1 MKNTIKITK
10 HKNFHGYNVSVSN
23 GKQYYIDFN
32 HEAERDSAWCL
43 FECTDEQVRD
53 GYEFDG
59 FALTNASTKRE
70 LVECIKYW
78 NNID

>member
-1 MKNTIKITK
+1 MKITK
-10 HKNFHGYNVSVSN
+10 HKKFWGYNVAVN
-23 GKQYYIDFN
+23 GKQYYIDYN
-32 HEAERDSAWCL
+32 WEAPKSSAWCL
-43 FECTDEQVRD
+43 FECTEEQVRD
-53 GYEFDG
+53 GYEFNG